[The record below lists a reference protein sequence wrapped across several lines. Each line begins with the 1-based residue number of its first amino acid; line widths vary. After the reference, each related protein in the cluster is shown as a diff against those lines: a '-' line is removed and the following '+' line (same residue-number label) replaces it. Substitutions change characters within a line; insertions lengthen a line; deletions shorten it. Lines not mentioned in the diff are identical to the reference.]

1 MTLSKKI
8 EALTPSITLSITA
21 KANEMKK
28 TGVNVISF
36 AAGEPDF
43 NTPKNIID
51 SAISAMENGHTKY
64 TPASGLLE
72 LKKAVCKKFID
83 DNGLEYSP
91 SQVIISNGAKQCLG
105 NLFLALLNP
114 GDEVIVPTPYWVS
127 YPELI
132 KIADG
137 VPVYVQCEEEND
149 FKYTI
154 ENLKQ
159 SLTDKTKA
167 LLLNSPNNPTGT
179 IYSKEELVE
188 IANFAKENDL
198 YIVSDEIYEKLIY
211 GGEKHFSIAAV
222 SEDAFNRTIVIN
234 GLSKTYAMTGW
245 RIGYA
250 AGPENV
256 IKLMS
261 SIQSHMTSNPNT
273 IAQHAA
279 IEALNS
285 PVKLVE
291 DMVIEFEKRRN
302 YMVSKLSEVE
312 NVKII
317 NPSGAFYVMVNISYY
332 LKKKF
337 GETIIEDSKMFSEL
351 LLEASA
357 VATVPGI
364 AFGLD
369 DYIRLSYATSIDNIE
384 EGVKRLKSFINKLK

>member
-64 TPASGLLE
+64 TPASGLLD
-72 LKKAVCKKFID
+72 LKKAVCKKFLD
-83 DNGLEYSP
+83 DNGLEYLP

-154 ENLKQ
+154 EKLKQ
-159 SLTDKTKA
+159 SLTAKTKA

-211 GGEKHFSIAAV
+211 GGEKHFSIAAA

-273 IAQHAA
+273 IAQYAA

-291 DMVIEFEKRRN
+291 DMVCEFEKRRN
-302 YMVSKLSEVE
+302 YMVDKLNEVE
-312 NVKII
+312 NIKII
-317 NPSGAFYVMVNISYY
+317 NPNGAFYVMVNISYY
-332 LKKKF
+332 LKKNF
-337 GETIIEDSKMFSEL
+337 GETIIEDSKIFSEL